1 MCDQPRQVVEMVA
14 TVQPAAVTMDIVMQ
28 PINGWE
34 LLMSLKSDPRTSH
47 IPVIVITIVDQ
58 PGTGVLLGAD
68 EYIVKP
74 VQKPTLMAAIERCLN
89 NRPRFRSVRPI
100 LVVEDDTPT
109 REFITELISKS
120 GYVVSSASDGEEARL
135 RVADSIPE
143 LVILDLMLPKV
154 SGLELLAEWRADP
167 SLVDLPVFVLTS
179 KDLSTEE
186 TEYIR
191 ASTGALF
198 QKQEPWQEALLRQLH
213 RALTPA
219 LAENQ
224 G

>member
-1 MCDQPRQVVEMVA
+1 MAAD
-14 TVQPAAVTMDIVMQ
+14 VQPAAVTMDIVMQ

-34 LLMSLKSDPRTSH
+34 LLMNLKSDPRTSH

-89 NRPRFRSVRPI
+89 QIDRGSERARPI

-120 GYVVSSASDGEEARL
+120 GYVVSSASDGEEARSPNC
-135 RVADSIPE
+135 RFHSGACDSRP
-143 LVILDLMLPKV
+143 DLPKV
-154 SGLELLAEWRADP
+154 SGLELLAEWSVDSR
-167 SLVDLPVFVLTS
+167 LV
-179 KDLSTEE
+179 
-186 TEYIR
+186 
-191 ASTGALF
+191 
-198 QKQEPWQEALLRQLH
+198 
-213 RALTPA
+213 
-219 LAENQ
+219 
-224 G
+224 